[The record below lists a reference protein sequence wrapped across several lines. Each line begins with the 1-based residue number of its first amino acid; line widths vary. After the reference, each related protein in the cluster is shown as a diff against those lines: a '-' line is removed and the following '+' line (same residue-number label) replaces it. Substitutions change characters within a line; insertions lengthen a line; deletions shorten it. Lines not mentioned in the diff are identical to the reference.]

1 MIEPELVDILQGFTD
16 NVYPSV
22 LQEKTNYPAVV
33 YQQTGG
39 PRVRSHSGTA
49 LKHPLYQVSVYGVTF
64 ASAKELA
71 RDISD
76 YLDCYKGTDLLVVFV
91 ENEFDDYF
99 SDSVPPLY
107 RRILSI
113 RIWCREEAY
122 SS

>member
-1 MIEPELVDILQGFTD
+1 MIENELVDILQGFTD

-22 LQEKTNYPAVV
+22 LQKKTTYPAIV
-33 YQQTGG
+33 YQQVGG
-39 PRVRSHSGTA
+39 PRERSHSGTA
-49 LKHPLYQVSVYGVTF
+49 LIHPLYQVSVYGVTS
-64 ASAKELA
+64 ASAKGLA

-91 ENEFDDYF
+91 ENELDDYF
-99 SDSVPPLY
+99 QDSAPPLY
-107 RRILSI
+107 RRILSV